1 MSGGASISRDVQ
13 RLVKGATAQLAG
25 RDRRGPDK
33 KVHRNSYDVDDPNA
47 KPFAPVL
54 DGSAAAGLAKSEALV
69 DSAREL
75 RLQQRTEFP
84 AAVIREKRR
93 ELAAAEAELAEL
105 EERSPAEVPIG
116 RPATLRQMIV
126 QTRAFLARADL
137 RLRAYDI
144 LILQALLSFLNFRTG
159 ELFPEHESIAKV
171 AGCCRNRVMVGLKR
185 LREHGFVFS
194 VRRSKKTGN
203 DGVFAP
209 QREQTSCAYG
219 FDHRRQMASRT
230 WHRFMQKLEKKLK
243 RLGRKA
249 EPDASRT
256 PEPPAPG
263 SMAEYIASLGA
274 AVERACPQ

>member
-1 MSGGASISRDVQ
+1 
-13 RLVKGATAQLAG
+13 
-25 RDRRGPDK
+25 
-33 KVHRNSYDVDDPNA
+33 
-47 KPFAPVL
+47 
-54 DGSAAAGLAKSEALV
+54 
-69 DSAREL
+69 
-75 RLQQRTEFP
+75 
-84 AAVIREKRR
+84 
-93 ELAAAEAELAEL
+93 
-105 EERSPAEVPIG
+105 
-116 RPATLRQMIV
+116 
-126 QTRAFLARADL
+126 
-137 RLRAYDI
+137 
-144 LILQALLSFLNFRTG
+144 
-159 ELFPEHESIAKV
+159 
-171 AGCCRNRVMVGLKR
+171 MVGLKR

-203 DGVFAP
+203 DGLFAP

-249 EPDASRT
+249 EPDASRI